1 MNLRPDQLD
10 AHLAKPLAPLY
21 VLHGDEPLLILEAG
35 DAIRAAARKQ
45 GFSEREVLVVN
56 QHFKWDALTLAAGN
70 LSLFGDSK
78 LIDLRI
84 PTGKPGREGG
94 DALQRYCARLGSGIA
109 TLVTLPQIDW
119 KTRKSA
125 WFAALTEAGVTLELN
140 SPPLA
145 QLPAWLSQR
154 LARQKQSAPAEA
166 LEFIAQHVEGNLL
179 AAHQE
184 MQKLGLLHA
193 EGALTLGQVREAV
206 LNVARYDVDKLR
218 AALLEGDAARCARLL
233 DGLKGEG
240 TATPLVLW
248 AFSQE
253 LHALAAVRAG
263 LDAGQPVSA
272 ALKTAGVFGPRQQP
286 ITQCAQR
293 LKTAGLQIALLQAAR
308 IDRMIKGLTQGDVWD
323 EFLQL
328 ALRLGGAKAAK
339 GTAR

>member
-1 MNLRPDQLD
+1 MNLRPDQFD
-10 AHLAKPLAPLY
+10 AHLAQPLAPLY

-45 GFSEREVLVVN
+45 GYAEREVLVVN
-56 QHFKWDALTLAAGN
+56 QHFKWDALILAAGN
-70 LSLFGDSK
+70 LSLFGEAK

-84 PTGKPGREGG
+84 PTGKPGRDGG
-94 DALQRYCARLGSGIA
+94 EALQRHCANLGPGIV
-109 TLVTLPQIDW
+109 TLVTLPLLDW

-125 WFAALTEAGVTLELN
+125 WFVALAEAGVTLELN
-140 SPPLA
+140 APPLA
-145 QLPAWLSQR
+145 RLPAWVAQR
-154 LARQKQSAPAEA
+154 LARQQQQASAEA

-184 MQKLGLLHA
+184 IQKLGLLYPA
-193 EGALTLGQVREAV
+193 GALSEEQVRDAV

-218 AALLEGDAARCARLL
+218 AALLDGDAARCMRLL

-263 LDAGQPVSA
+263 LDGGASLAA
-272 ALKTAGVFGPRQQP
+272 ALKAAAVFGPRQDA
-286 ITQCAQR
+286 ISRSVQR
-293 LKTAGLQIALLQAAR
+293 LRLAGLRVALMQAAR

-323 EFLQL
+323 EFQQL
-328 ALRLGGAKAAK
+328 ALRLCASPK
-339 GTAR
+339 GNRT